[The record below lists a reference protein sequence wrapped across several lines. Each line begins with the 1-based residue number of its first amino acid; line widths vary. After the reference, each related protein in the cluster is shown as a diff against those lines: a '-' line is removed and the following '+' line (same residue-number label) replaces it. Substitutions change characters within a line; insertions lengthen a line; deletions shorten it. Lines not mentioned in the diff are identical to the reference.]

1 MPSETFFKLP
11 EDKKNKI
18 LQAAQTEFSRVSFE
32 EASIKNI
39 VNNARN
45 CKRKF
50 LSIFSRQRRFIII
63 YCKKTYR
70 KNEQHN

>member
-50 LSIFSRQRRFIII
+50 LSIFSRQ
-63 YCKKTYR
+63 
-70 KNEQHN
+70 